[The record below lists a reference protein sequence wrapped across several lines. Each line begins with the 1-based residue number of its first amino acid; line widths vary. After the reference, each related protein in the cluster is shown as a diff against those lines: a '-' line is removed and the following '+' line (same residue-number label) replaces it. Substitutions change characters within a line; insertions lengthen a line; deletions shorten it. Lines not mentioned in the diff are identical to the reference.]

1 MTKKERNQMEEEQ
14 RYEGFIE
21 EYEGLSMSVLVDKL
35 NALDRT
41 PGADMIEMQAIKE
54 LLSKMDSEVDPY
66 AE

>member
-1 MTKKERNQMEEEQ
+1 MTKKEKNQIEEEQ
-14 RYEGFIE
+14 RYEDFIE

-41 PGADMIEMQAIKE
+41 PGADMIEMQAIKD